1 MDYDLGSN
9 LTAVAAIAQGT
20 FTSTQTSAALNTA
33 SYNYKSLTAVI
44 YVGVGGITFD
54 GSDAIKFQVTTS
66 PDDNSDYVAAT
77 SSDVVLDYTS
87 SLTLPDASGTVLQFI
102 ALHATAAVYIVSII
116 TKVKYV
122 KIAATFSGTHGSG
135 TPIHV
140 DWVFGNPMSA
150 PAWQTEVTSAGDVI

>member
-20 FTSTQTSAALNTA
+20 FTSTQTSSALNTA
-33 SYNYKSLTAVI
+33 SYNYKSLCAVI

-54 GSDAIKFQVTTS
+54 SGDAIKFTVTTS
-66 PDDNSDYVAAT
+66 PDNVVSYVAAT
-77 SSDVVLDYTS
+77 SSDVALDYTS
-87 SLTLPDASGTVLQFI
+87 SVTNSLPDTNGTVLQFV
-102 ALHATAAVYIVSII
+102 ALHATAAVYIIPII
-116 TKVKYV
+116 TKVRYV

-150 PAWQTEVTSAGDVI
+150 PSWQTQPPDLV